1 MSLKDTWNDKVNG
14 QDIIDAN
21 DINNI
26 AKSVIGLEDQKT
38 LLYKEQ
44 SLNETQKNIARSNIN
59 AAPIPL
65 IVTVEDGYASH
76 SPTEMYAHTQKC
88 GTVYLYEDD
97 YGYYNTSYGDDGYW
111 WFYYLDVSDDGIY
124 AREYEIQA
132 DKSATIYETDVS
144 NNGASP
150 VKSVNGKTGEVNL
163 SAEDVGALPDTTE
176 IPKTAADV
184 DADPSGTANQR
195 VSEHNVSSESHTDIR
210 LAISTLRDR
219 LNAFLDIDDTT
230 KDQVSEIIALIE
242 DNSEL
247 IDSITTSKVSVSDI
261 VNNLSTNVTDKPLS
275 AAQGVVLRLLIENI
289 KVPTKLSELSGDTT
303 HRVVTDAEKNNWNA
317 KSNFSGKYDDLEG
330 TPDIP
335 EVPTSLKNPY
345 SLTITLG
352 NDSYTYDG
360 SKAVSI
366 AIDDGNGVAY

>member
-1 MSLKDTWNDKVNG
+1 MGLKEIWNDKVNG

-21 DINNI
+21 DINSI
-26 AKSVIGLEDQKT
+26 AKSVIELEDQKT
-38 LLYKEQ
+38 LLYTKQ
-44 SLNETQKNIARSNIN
+44 SLDEAQKNIARSNIN

-76 SPTEMYAHTQKC
+76 TPAKMYAHTQK
-88 GTVYLYEDD
+88 GGAVYLYEDD
-97 YGYYNTSYGDDGYW
+97 YGYYNTSYGDDLYW

-132 DKSATIYETDVS
+132 DKQAILSETDLS
-144 NNGASP
+144 KNIDAP
-150 VKSVNGKTGEVNL
+150 VQSVNGKTGDVNL

-184 DADPSGTANQR
+184 DADPSGTAESK
-195 VSEHNVSSESHTDIR
+195 VSAHNVSTASHNDIR
-210 LAISTLRDR
+210 LLISGLATR
-219 LNAFLDIDDTT
+219 LNALADSTDTDLD
-230 KDQVSEIIALIE
+230 QLSEIVAYIKS
-242 DNSEL
+242 NKSL

-303 HRVVTDAEKNNWNA
+303 HRVVTDTEKNIWNA
-317 KSNFSGKYDDLEG
+317 KSDFSGKYDDLKG
-330 TPDIP
+330 APKIP